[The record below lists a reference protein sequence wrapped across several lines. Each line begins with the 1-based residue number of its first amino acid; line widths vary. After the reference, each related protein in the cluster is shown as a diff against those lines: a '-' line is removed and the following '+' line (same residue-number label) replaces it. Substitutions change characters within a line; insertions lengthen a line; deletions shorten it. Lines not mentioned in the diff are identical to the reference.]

1 MDTKQLLQT
10 MLPSLEAMK
19 AALESQILLIRQ
31 HLSTEETLVRT
42 APAAPALAPATPA
55 SDPTVLGIDTL
66 GRVIR
71 KRTFSPEVLE
81 KKRQLMNE
89 VRERR
94 LQELQELREY
104 KAKHEKAA
112 KPAESGKGKQ
122 K

>member
-1 MDTKQLLQT
+1 
-10 MLPSLEAMK
+10 MLPSLEAAK
-19 AALESQILLIRQ
+19 VLLENQILLIRQ
-31 HLSTEETLVRT
+31 HLNAEEAVVKT

-55 SDPTVLGIDTL
+55 TDPTVLGIDTL

-81 KKRQLMNE
+81 RKRQLMNE

-104 KAKHEKAA
+104 KAKHQKTA